1 MSFFFKIDHKNNRAF
16 IIGDDR
22 YKGTLVKIT
31 EFLGNQYQNLL
42 RKNF

>member
-1 MSFFFKIDHKNNRAF
+1 M
-16 IIGDDR
+16 IGYDR

-31 EFLGNQYQNLL
+31 DFLGNQYQNLL